1 MAQNVTLIR
10 PDGTEPRDIVS
21 VQAATDD
28 VNLNVAFDMPA
39 TQAPRQAMGR
49 TAGPGAQARPSPA
62 VGGQAQPMRRATAPV
77 YKFPA
82 RAAPPPRPPP
92 PPPPEP
98 EELSDFA
105 NASKI
110 DPENS
115 PEEGEEYEVEDGEE
129 YEEYEEDG
137 EEYEEEEAAPRARA
151 PVIEPLPPFATITE
165 ERADIMFKL
174 QRATRNGVHA
184 RTFGY
189 NADIRDMR
197 TELARVKTEQEV
209 NASIAFQRQIL
220 MTICSGLEFANR
232 RFPQYLDLELD
243 GWSETM
249 MDESSSGKFD
259 NVFQRLHERHA
270 SRMSLPPELT
280 LIAMI
285 GGSALSFHLTRK
297 MLGGGKKKT
306 DAKKKKRRY
315 VSSSSESESDESD
328 DSLSPRERER
338 RKYAKPAKKRSAK
351 APKAR
356 EMRGPGV
363 DIGGLLG
370 GASGMMGQMGQMGSF
385 LPQVPVPD
393 LAPRFSRPPRPVKEG
408 ARPLRAIP
416 AIEELGEDDASDRLS
431 DIPSDDLD
439 DVPSDLES
447 SESEPE
453 LPPRGRP
460 KGTKVIEFDDKAP
473 KKKRAPKN
481 VIVI

>member
-10 PDGTEPRDIVS
+10 PDGTEPRDVVN

-28 VNLNVAFDMPA
+28 VNLNVAFDMPS
-39 TQAPRQAMGR
+39 QAPRQAMGR
-49 TAGPGAQARPSPA
+49 AAVQARPSPA
-62 VGGQAQPMRRATAPV
+62 VGGVQSQPMRRATAPV

-82 RAAPPPRPPP
+82 RAPPPPRPPP

-105 NASKI
+105 NQSKI

-115 PEEGEEYEVEDGEE
+115 PEEGEEYEVEEGEE
-129 YEEYEEDG
+129 YEEFEEDA
-137 EEYEEEEAAPRARA
+137 EEYEEEAPRARA
-151 PVIEPLPPFATITE
+151 PVVEPLPPFATITE

-243 GWSETM
+243 GWSEAM

-297 MLGGGKKKT
+297 MLGGGKKKKDA
-306 DAKKKKRRY
+306 DAKKKRRRY
-315 VSSSSESESDESD
+315 VSSSSESESETESD

-370 GASGMMGQMGQMGSF
+370 GASGMMGQMGSF

-408 ARPLRAIP
+408 ARPHRAVP

-439 DVPSDLES
+439 DVPSDLDS
-447 SESEPE
+447 SAAESEPE
-453 LPPRGRP
+453 LPPRGP
-460 KGTKVIEFDDKAP
+460 KGTKMIELNDKAP

>member
-10 PDGTEPRDIVS
+10 PDGTEPRDIVN

-28 VNLNVAFDMPA
+28 VNLNVAFDMP
-39 TQAPRQAMGR
+39 TQAPRQAMG
-49 TAGPGAQARPSPA
+49 TGQARPSP
-62 VGGQAQPMRRATAPV
+62 VGGVQSQPMRRAAPV

-82 RAAPPPRPPP
+82 RAPPPPRPPP

-137 EEYEEEEAAPRARA
+137 EEYEEEAAPRARA

-243 GWSETM
+243 GWSEVM
-249 MDESSSGKFD
+249 LEESSSGKFD

-297 MLGGGKKKT
+297 MLGGGKKKKDA

-315 VSSSSESESDESD
+315 VSSSSESDSESEESD

-370 GASGMMGQMGQMGSF
+370 GASGMMGQMGSF

-408 ARPLRAIP
+408 ARPLRAVP

-439 DVPSDLES
+439 DVPSDLDS

-453 LPPRGRP
+453 LPPRGRALG

-473 KKKRAPKN
+473 KKKRVPKN